1 MKLTTLLTVLFIGL
15 KLAGV
20 ISWSWLWV
28 LSPSWIPLA
37 LIVGILAVIMM
48 FPAGRKALREKIRK
62 DAQSRALNAI
72 ATTRAGSPERDQA
85 VYSLMA
91 NLGKN

>member
-28 LSPSWIPLA
+28 LSPTWIPLA
-37 LIVGILAVIMM
+37 LVITFFAVVLA
-48 FPAGRKALREKIRK
+48 FPGGRKALREKVRE
-62 DAQSRALNAI
+62 DAQKRALNALVN
-72 ATTRAGSPERDQA
+72 TRGGSPERNRA
-85 VYSLMA
+85 VNSLMA
-91 NLGKN
+91 NLGKS

>member
-28 LSPSWIPLA
+28 LSPTWIPLA
-37 LIVGILAVIMM
+37 LTVTFIAVALM
-48 FPAGRKALREKIRK
+48 FPGGRKAIKEFIQK
-62 DAQSRALNAI
+62 DAQKRALNALVN
-72 ATTRAGSPERDQA
+72 TRGGSPERARA
-85 VYSLMA
+85 VNSLMA
-91 NLGKN
+91 NLGKS